1 MRRLAVYL
9 DIEGF
14 SAIYRASEARGYESL
29 RRLML
34 GVYEIYSRFTGK
46 PADRLFAH
54 QFSDGF
60 LLLQDDWRPSVDR
73 GLAGAIGLLRYLLNW
88 GFVGRAGVATGG
100 FSDISTLI
108 DAVKTEAN
116 ARNPDRDPEGVMT
129 TANVMGD
136 ALINAYNVQAND
148 FSGPLLFVQPDLR
161 DRITGNQVNFLQ
173 DDRHVVAI
181 DWLRSS
187 MPELGEVQTIL
198 DIEHAT
204 LPFLCDLLRRYIVG
218 HSRLS
223 RTWRKNAEALLTGK
237 PGTLQSK
244 RGRPRR
250 HWPTAASFGLGVMA
264 GLALRKRHKTDP

>member
-14 SAIYRASEARGYESL
+14 SAIYRTSEARGYESL

-60 LLLQDDWRPSVDR
+60 LLLQDDWRPSIDR

-88 GFVGRAGVATGG
+88 GFVGRAGMATGG

-108 DAVKTEAN
+108 DAVKKEAN
-116 ARNPDRDPEGVMT
+116 AHNPDRDPEGVMT

-161 DRITGNQVNFLQ
+161 GRINGDQVHFLQ
-173 DDRHVVAI
+173 DDRRVVAV

-187 MPELGEVQTIL
+187 LAESGEVQTIL

-204 LPFLCDLLRRYIVG
+204 TPFLCDCLLRYIAS
-218 HSRLS
+218 HTQLS
-223 RTWRKNAEALLTGK
+223 RTWRANAEVLLTGK
-237 PGTLQSK
+237 PGPLQSK

-250 HWPTAASFGLGVMA
+250 RWPTAVSFGIGVLA
-264 GLALRKRHKTDP
+264 GLVLRKRRKTGQ